1 MLEGRE
7 IAERR
12 VSAAAPSSRSERRDD
27 GGTRVPRGPLGA
39 TGIAVGVLG
48 LGTVKFGRT
57 EGLKFPGAAVI
68 PDDEGLRAILAV
80 ARDLG
85 VNLIDTAPAYGSA
98 EERLGR
104 LLPGPRE
111 DWVIVTKAGEEF
123 GGGASRFD
131 FTAAAIARSVES
143 SLRRLR
149 TDHVDVVLLHSD
161 GVVESTPAADEAY
174 GALERLREAG
184 KTRAIG
190 ASTKTES
197 GTRRA
202 IGRWGAR
209 GVVMIEY
216 SAVHPESGPW
226 IGAAAEAGAGVLI
239 KKALASGHP
248 DRCAAALGRS
258 GGSFDPVEA
267 SLRFALGRE
276 GVSCVVIGTTNP
288 GHLAHAAAGARRT
301 GHTGEPD
308 TCRR

>member
-1 MLEGRE
+1 M
-7 IAERR
+7 
-12 VSAAAPSSRSERRDD
+12 SAAASSRSEHRDD
-27 GGTRVPRGPLGA
+27 GGPRVPRAPLGA

-68 PDDEGLRAILAV
+68 PDDDGVRAILAL

-111 DWVIVTKAGEEF
+111 EWVMVTKAGEEF

-131 FTAAAIARSVES
+131 FTPAALARSVES

-161 GVVESTPAADEAY
+161 GAVESAPAADEAY
-174 GALERLREAG
+174 GALERLRDAG

-190 ASTKTES
+190 ASTKTEA

-202 IGRWGAR
+202 IGRWGGGG
-209 GVVMIEY
+209 GVVMVEY
-216 SAVHPESGPW
+216 SPVHAESGPW
-226 IGAAAEAGAGVLI
+226 IDAAAEAGVGVLI

-248 DRCAAALGRS
+248 ERCVAALGH
-258 GGSFDPVEA
+258 GGGPLDAVEA

-288 GHLAHAAAGARRT
+288 GHLAHAAHAAAGAGRTHRRT
-301 GHTGEPD
+301 
-308 TCRR
+308 